1 MSDIAGKTSVKLN
14 IEWSQSV
21 KILTIERPERRN
33 AVDLETLQLIRAEQL
48 SVIEEGGRAMVI
60 TGARP
65 AFCAGADLAGVH
77 EDEFSA
83 ALQEVLVGFTQLP
96 ITTIAAIDG
105 PALGAGAQI
114 AAACDIRV
122 ATAESVI
129 GVPAAKLGL
138 VVNHWTIERLVREF
152 SWPVARAMLLT
163 AKSYTGEQL
172 AQMGSVHHVGDLWAA
187 LKWAHEI
194 SLLAPLTIAGH
205 KLALETSAGDTEV
218 NELVDS
224 ARRLAWASNDV
235 GEGRSAFLEK
245 RPPNFQGS

>member
-1 MSDIAGKTSVKLN
+1 MSDIGGETSLKLN
-14 IEWSQSV
+14 IEWRQAV

-33 AVDLETLQLIRAEQL
+33 AVDLETLRLIRAEQL

-60 TGARP
+60 TGASP
-65 AFCAGADLAGVH
+65 GFCAGADLSGVR
-77 EDEFSA
+77 EDEFSV

-96 ITTIAAIDG
+96 IVTIAAIDG

-122 ATAESVI
+122 ATAQSVI

-138 VVNHWTIERLVREF
+138 VVNHWTIERIVREF

-172 AQMGSVHHVGDLWAA
+172 AQMGSVHLVGDLWAA

-205 KLALETSAGDTEV
+205 KLALETSAGDIEV
-218 NELVDS
+218 NELVNS
-224 ARRLAWASNDV
+224 ARRLAWASNDAV
-235 GEGRSAFLEK
+235 EGRLAFLEK

>member
-1 MSDIAGKTSVKLN
+1 MSDIGGETSAKLN
-14 IEWSQSV
+14 VEWSQAV

-60 TGARP
+60 TGASP
-65 AFCAGADLAGVH
+65 AFCSGADLSGGR
-77 EDEFSA
+77 EDEFSDT
-83 ALQEVLVGFTQLP
+83 LQEVLVGFTQLP
-96 ITTIAAIDG
+96 ITIIAAIDG

-114 AAACDIRV
+114 AAACDVRV

-138 VVNHWTIERLVREF
+138 AVNHWTIERLVREF

-163 AKSYTGEQL
+163 AKTYTGEQL
-172 AQMGSVHHVGDLWAA
+172 AQMGSVHRVGDLWAA
-187 LKWAHEI
+187 LTWAHEI

-205 KLALETSAGDTEV
+205 KLALETSAGNTEV
-218 NELVDS
+218 DDLVES
-224 ARRLAWASNDV
+224 ARRLAWASSDAA
-235 GEGRSAFLEK
+235 EGRLAFLEK

>member
-1 MSDIAGKTSVKLN
+1 MSDIGGETSVKLN
-14 IEWSQSV
+14 VEWRHAV

-33 AVDLETLQLIRAEQL
+33 AVDLETLRLIRAEQL
-48 SVIEEGGRAMVI
+48 SVIEEGGRALVI
-60 TGARP
+60 TGANP
-65 AFCAGADLAGVH
+65 AFCAGADLSGVR

-122 ATAESVI
+122 ATAASVI

-163 AKSYTGEQL
+163 AKLYTGEQL
-172 AQMGSVHHVGDLWAA
+172 AHIGSVHQVGDLWAA
-187 LKWAHEI
+187 LEWAHEI
-194 SLLAPLTIAGH
+194 SLLAPLTLAGH

-224 ARRLAWASNDV
+224 ARSLAWASNDAA
-235 GEGRSAFLEK
+235 EGRLAFLEK
-245 RPPNFQGS
+245 RQPNFQGS

>member
-1 MSDIAGKTSVKLN
+1 MSDIGGETRAKLN
-14 IEWSQSV
+14 IEWRQAV

-33 AVDLETLQLIRAEQL
+33 AVDLETLRLIRAEQL

-60 TGARP
+60 TGASP
-65 AFCAGADLAGVH
+65 GFCAGADLSGVR
-77 EDEFSA
+77 EDEFSV

-96 ITTIAAIDG
+96 IVTIAAIDG
-105 PALGAGAQI
+105 SALGAGAQI

-122 ATAESVI
+122 ATAQSVI

-172 AQMGSVHHVGDLWAA
+172 AQMGSVHLVGDLWAA

-194 SLLAPLTIAGH
+194 SLLAPLTIAGR
-205 KLALETSAGDTEV
+205 KLALETSAGDIEV

-224 ARRLAWASNDV
+224 ARRLAWASTDAA
-235 GEGRSAFLEK
+235 EGRLAFLEK